1 MFRRMCM
8 ASSSLS
14 VLNFR
19 SHRHAEVYQRYH
31 QDPESR
37 TGSNAGPK
45 LHPGCATSQACQAI
59 ARAQTVASH
68 CSAERTTDVEKRPI
82 LISSFFQ
89 PRPEHEV
96 ETAEAL

>member
-1 MFRRMCM
+1 MQKYIRGTIKIRKAAQEVMQVQSYIL
-8 ASSSLS
+8 A
-14 VLNFR
+14 VLLVR
-19 SHRHAEVYQRYH
+19 
-31 QDPESR
+31 
-37 TGSNAGPK
+37 
-45 LHPGCATSQACQAI
+45 LCQAI